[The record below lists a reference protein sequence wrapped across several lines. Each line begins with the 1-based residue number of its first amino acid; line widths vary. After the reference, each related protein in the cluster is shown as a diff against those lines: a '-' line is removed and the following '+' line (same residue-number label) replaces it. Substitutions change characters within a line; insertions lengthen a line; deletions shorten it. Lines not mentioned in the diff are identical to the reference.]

1 VEGPLID
8 CSVHHRWAT
17 QAELMEHMDAATRE
31 YIGEP
36 GSLPNGGGAIPVVFQ
51 PTYRHPG
58 GDDLRPDPAAS
69 APIGTSAEEV
79 AAELFERRGFAS
91 AVLCY
96 GDPMMAPAIPNP
108 RLAQAVVRAANEW
121 TVERWLEPD
130 PRFKALIL
138 VASQTIPE
146 AVAEIGRLA
155 ERDQVVGVLLAANAL
170 SHPFGHPIYRPIFEA
185 AAGHGLTVVLQGGGD
200 AIPEALSM
208 PTAGGVPTAFGEYYA
223 LSVQAM
229 TTHVVSL
236 IGQGLFDFF
245 PDLKVVVSGV
255 GIGWVPALFWRF
267 DSEYIALR
275 REVPWMRQ
283 PPSDYLREHLYFC
296 THPLD
301 RPADPGALVRLI
313 EAFPGLDERLVF
325 GSGYPGWDSE
335 WPAEVAE
342 LLPGIAA
349 AGAFA
354 DTARSAF
361 PRLEPGAV
369 LS

>member
-1 VEGPLID
+1 VDRPLID

-17 QAELMEHMDAATRE
+17 QAELMEYMDAATRE
-31 YIGEP
+31 FIGQP

-51 PTYRHPG
+51 PPYRHPG
-58 GDDLRPDPAAS
+58 GDDLRPGAAAS
-69 APIGTSAEEV
+69 APLGTSAEDV
-79 AAELFERRGFAS
+79 AAELFERRGFDS

-108 RLAQAVVRAANEW
+108 HIAQAVIRAANDW
-121 TVERWLEPD
+121 TVDRWLDHDE
-130 PRFKALIL
+130 RFKALVL
-138 VASQTIPE
+138 VASQTTTE
-146 AVAEIGRLA
+146 AVAEIERLA
-155 ERDQVVGVLLAANAL
+155 GRDQFVGVLLAANAL
-170 SHPFGHPIYRPIFEA
+170 SHPFGHPAYRPIFEA
-185 AAGHGLTVVLQGGGD
+185 AAEQGLTVVLQAGGD

-236 IGQGLFDFF
+236 IGQGLFDFL

-255 GIGWVPALFWRF
+255 GVGWIPALFWRF
-267 DSEYIALR
+267 DSEYVALR
-275 REVPWMRQ
+275 REAPWMRQ
-283 PPSDYLREHLYFC
+283 PPSDYLRQHLYVC

-301 RPADPGALVRLI
+301 RPADSGALVRLI
-313 EAFPGLDERLVF
+313 DAFPGLGERLVF

-335 WPAEVAE
+335 WPEEVAE
-342 LLPGIAA
+342 LLPDAA
-349 AGAFA
+349 AGLFG
-354 DTARSAF
+354 DTAREAF
-361 PRLEPGAV
+361 PRLALDPA